1 MIHLT
6 WKQAIAWHVRRQHL
20 DERLPRARLLSLV
33 SELCGLH
40 AQVMSSAELTAWCRI
55 EGLKRNDLAHH
66 LWKTGKLIKT
76 WAMRR
81 TLHLLPAAEHG
92 MWLDGFNY
100 SPQWRPAW
108 FAYFGVS
115 QNELERITEAI
126 GEVLRE
132 SGPLSREELADAV
145 TKRTGIAGARE
156 KLTMSWGML
165 LKPACYRGYLCFGP
179 NRGTNAQFIRPET
192 SRGAVLQNKPAL
204 RQIARKYLS
213 TYGPATENAFVRW
226 LHTGQ
231 TGSRE
236 MKEALRAEGVE
247 VDIEGTKAWVLPG
260 QADLLLQNEPPK
272 TVRLLPAFDQYV
284 FAAAPHSHKAM
295 PGDFHSRIYR
305 NQGWFSP
312 VVLID
317 GQMMGVWSFARK
329 TKSLAV
335 TVEPFVRYKTN
346 WRRAVGEEAERL
358 ADFMDRKLEL
368 KWI

>member
-1 MIHLT
+1 M
-6 WKQAIAWHVRRQHL
+6 AWHVRRQHL
-20 DERLPRARLLSLV
+20 AERLPRTKLLQLT

-55 EGLKRNDLAHH
+55 EGLKRDDIAHH
-66 LWKTGKLIKT
+66 LWKTRKLIKT

-81 TLHLLPAAEHG
+81 TLHLLPAAEHS

-100 SPQWRPAW
+100 SQQWRPAW
-108 FAYFGVS
+108 FKYFGVS
-115 QNELERITEAI
+115 QNELDRITESI
-126 GEVLRE
+126 GAVLRE

-145 TKRTGIAGARE
+145 TKQTGITKARE

-179 NRGTNAQFIRPET
+179 NRGTNAQFAFPGERK
-192 SRGAVLQNKPAL
+192 LQNKTAL
-204 RQIARKYLS
+204 GDIARKYLS
-213 TYGPATENAFVRW
+213 TYGPATEKAFVRW

-236 MKEALRAEGVE
+236 MKAALRAEGVE
-247 VDIEGTKAWVLPG
+247 VDIEGTRAWMLEKHLKPV
-260 QADLLLQNEPPK
+260 LQNKPAE

-284 FAAAPHSHKAM
+284 FSAALHSRQVM

-317 GQMMGVWSFARK
+317 GQMMGIWSFARK
-329 TKSLAV
+329 TNSLVV
-335 TVEPFVRYKTN
+335 TIEPFTDYKTK
-346 WRRAVGEEAERL
+346 WRRAVAEEAERM
-358 ADFMDRKLEL
+358 AAFMDRKLEL
-368 KWI
+368 KWL